1 MIFSLHFTDR
11 YVILYIVKLRGYR
24 INDITTQLIIEAADS
39 MFPGAGEKRNRLS
52 LFDDLLVEMKM
63 KKKKT
68 TEQELIE
75 QLRKNL
81 KEVEKR
87 KKRKNK

>member
-1 MIFSLHFTDR
+1 
-11 YVILYIVKLRGYR
+11 
-24 INDITTQLIIEAADS
+24 
-39 MFPGAGEKRNRLS
+39 
-52 LFDDLLVEMKM
+52 MKM